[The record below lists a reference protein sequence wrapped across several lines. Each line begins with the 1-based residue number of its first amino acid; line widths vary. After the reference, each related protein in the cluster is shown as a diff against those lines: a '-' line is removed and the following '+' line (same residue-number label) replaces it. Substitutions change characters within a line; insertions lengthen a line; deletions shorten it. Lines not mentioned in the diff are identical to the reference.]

1 MGCEQVR
8 DLAAEIAFGVA
19 TEPERSQAL
28 VHLAS
33 CRECQEVV
41 RRLAEVADSITL
53 LAPECEPPAGFESQA
68 LGRITGMAGIQERS
82 PRRRRPL
89 RVGIAA
95 AIVAAIVVA
104 AVTTTHVVDRQ
115 HDALTSEYVN
125 ALRALGGS
133 ALRAAPAVAPDGRR
147 VGEVFLYQGH
157 PSWVFVSVDA
167 NHVSG
172 SARVQLDLVGHP
184 PVVLVGLRLDHGRG
198 SWGERLSMPVSS
210 VRMVQVSAPGFS
222 AEARLPH

>member
-1 MGCEQVR
+1 MRCDQVR
-8 DLAAEIAFGVA
+8 DLASEIALGVA
-19 TEPERSQAL
+19 AEPERSQAL
-28 VHLAS
+28 VHLAT

-68 LGRITGMAGIQERS
+68 LDRITGTAGIRERS
-82 PRRRRPL
+82 PRRHRPL
-89 RVGIAA
+89 WVGIAA
-95 AIVAAIVVA
+95 AIVAAIAA

-115 HDALTSEYVN
+115 HDALTSEYVD

-157 PSWVFVSVDA
+157 PSWVFVSVDG
-167 NHVSG
+167 NHASG
-172 SARVQLDLVGHP
+172 SARVQLDLVGRP

-198 SWGERLSMPVSS
+198 SWGARLSLAISS
-210 VRMVQVSAPGFS
+210 IRMVQISAPGFS